1 MNTMF
6 QVGDYFVRLRDKGD
20 RPKLT
25 VWNNAGTKI
34 VSEFITAAAPGS
46 WDQIEKLTSTEVV
59 EQVRA
64 LVQEEK

>member
-6 QVGDYFVRLRDKGD
+6 QVGDFFVRLRDKGD

-25 VWNNAGTKI
+25 VWNKAGTKL
-34 VSEFITAAAPGS
+34 VSEFINTATPSS
-46 WDQIEKLTSTEVV
+46 WEQIERLTSTEVV

-64 LVQEEK
+64 LVQESN

>member
-6 QVGDYFVRLRDKGD
+6 QVGDFFVRVRDKGD

-25 VWNNAGTKI
+25 VWNKAGTKI
-34 VSEFITAAAPGS
+34 VSEFINTATPGL
-46 WDQIEKLTSTEVV
+46 WEQIEQLTSSEVV

-64 LVQEEK
+64 LVQQTE